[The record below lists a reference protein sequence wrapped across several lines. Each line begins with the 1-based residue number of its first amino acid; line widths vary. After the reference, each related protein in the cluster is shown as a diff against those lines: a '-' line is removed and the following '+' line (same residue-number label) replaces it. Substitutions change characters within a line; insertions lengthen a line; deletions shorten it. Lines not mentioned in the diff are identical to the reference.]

1 MGRYYYH
8 PTSKRESWTCPKEVD
23 GRMEGDGKT
32 EDNKP
37 VPAKAH
43 KDLLEAARENV
54 LPQHWVKL
62 VNPSTGKPFYVHLVT
77 QRTTNVRPKTSSAPP
92 PAPARR
98 TKTQLVRRSA

>member
-1 MGRYYYH
+1 
-8 PTSKRESWTCPKEVD
+8 
-23 GRMEGDGKT
+23 MEGDGKT

-98 TKTQLVRRSA
+98 TKTQLVRVMPA